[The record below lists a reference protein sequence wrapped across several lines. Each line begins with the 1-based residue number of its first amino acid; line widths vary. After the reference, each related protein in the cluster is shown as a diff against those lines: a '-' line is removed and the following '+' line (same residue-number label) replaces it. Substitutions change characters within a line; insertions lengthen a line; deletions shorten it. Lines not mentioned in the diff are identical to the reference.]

1 MAASIID
8 TLKQL
13 ITEDQPRRSRPS
25 WAKTRRT
32 SRAGSR
38 LGPRPFSPGS
48 RTSPVMLSA
57 MSRTFDLI
65 SKPEPAMN
73 AIADDVALAR
83 ERRQPNEVGNMSA
96 RFLSEL
102 FGDRDIAREQRR
114 VRIQRTEQRSRRVP

>member
-13 ITEDQPRRSRPS
+13 MNRRTSLDARDQAGRRPS
-25 WAKTRRT
+25 NV

-38 LGPRPFSPGS
+38 LGPRPLSPGS
-48 RTSPVMLSA
+48 RQLGDASA

-83 ERRQPNEVGNMSA
+83 EGRQPNEVGNMSA
-96 RFLSEL
+96 RF
-102 FGDRDIAREQRR
+102 FVGVVGDRASLVNNVVSESSGLSAQS
-114 VRIQRTEQRSRRVP
+114 TGT